1 MTDPDNWAEEDR
13 PCGEILILAGLGML
27 ISAFF
32 APFDLLNWWSDA
44 RDEARRQRSD
54 RDAIN
59 LHDGPIVITGVE
71 RDHG

>member
-13 PCGEILILAGLGML
+13 SRGEILILAGLGMV

-32 APFDLLNWWSDA
+32 APFDLLNWLHDA
-44 RDEARRQRSD
+44 RDEARRQRSN

-59 LHDGPIVITGVE
+59 LHGKSQ
-71 RDHG
+71 